1 MKQNLLLSSQLYKE
15 TALYPYFEDK
25 QIQVLTNQHKKQ
37 EAGFQIDG
45 AEESP
50 GGRKPCRAPLSFS
63 LFTHVETSVT
73 FTSWRDITYNKSR
86 MGYDYKLL
94 ALEIKSNC
102 LKQNFPSKYAN
113 RFFTS

>member
-15 TALYPYFEDK
+15 TSVYPYFEDK
-25 QIQVLTNQHKKQ
+25 QIQVLTSQHKKQ
-37 EAGFQIDG
+37 RQVFRLTEWRSHQVAVNL
-45 AEESP
+45 AET
-50 GGRKPCRAPLSFS
+50 PLVFP

-102 LKQNFPSKYAN
+102 LKK
-113 RFFTS
+113 FFSL